1 MKTYL
6 VETES
11 GFIHEELIHL
21 QDAIEVGE
29 HFAMSYGARV
39 IIRAYSGDG
48 DYVGNIVKV
57 IPKP

>member
-11 GFIHEELIHL
+11 GFICEELIHL
-21 QDAIEVGE
+21 QDALEVGE
-29 HFAMSYGARV
+29 HMAMSLETR
-39 IIRAYSGDG
+39 IIVRDYLGD
-48 DYVGNIVKV
+48 IVKV